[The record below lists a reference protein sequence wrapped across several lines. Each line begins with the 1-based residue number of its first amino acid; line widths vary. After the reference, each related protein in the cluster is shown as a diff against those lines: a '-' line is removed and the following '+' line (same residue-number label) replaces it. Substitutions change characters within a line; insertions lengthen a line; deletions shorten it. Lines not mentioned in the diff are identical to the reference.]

1 MLKSMTGERW
11 WSILVPRSVLQ
22 NSIHHLPH
30 LLILPFLNSHQLG
43 PEPLLSFFICLVFWP
58 PLSRHFAPAY
68 HTPQEASCL
77 SILHSCHRGN
87 KISCRNK
94 CQAFSLLSYDRLS
107 DSLGCGIS
115 PGFSVT
121 ASSRRHMSSRASLQH
136 IPDFAIHSPIPKA
149 GKEQSFPLLLL
160 WDTLQMHTAGLT
172 ARASSG
178 RGLLSIVSWAPRS
191 SPLYDKC
198 GKLRTLTV
206 PSQFTLVCFTFFF
219 FLMWEAE

>member
-1 MLKSMTGERW
+1 MW
-11 WSILVPRSVLQ
+11 
-22 NSIHHLPH
+22 H
-30 LLILPFLNSHQLG
+30 
-43 PEPLLSFFICLVFWP
+43 
-58 PLSRHFAPAY
+58 LSRFL
-68 HTPQEASCL
+68 CD
-77 SILHSCHRGN
+77 
-87 KISCRNK
+87 
-94 CQAFSLLSYDRLS
+94 SLLSK
-107 DSLGCGIS
+107 
-115 PGFSVT
+115 
-121 ASSRRHMSSRASLQH
+121 AHMSSRASLQH

-219 FLMWEAE
+219 FFNVRSWIVTLIFPFMFHWLQIPNLLEMMLYIGSGRDTILSKPNKRGNHFKIVVP